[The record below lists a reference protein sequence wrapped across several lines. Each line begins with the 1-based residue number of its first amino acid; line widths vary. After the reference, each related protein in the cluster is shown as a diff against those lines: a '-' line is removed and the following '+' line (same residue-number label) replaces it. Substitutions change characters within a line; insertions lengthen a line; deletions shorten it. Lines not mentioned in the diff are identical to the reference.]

1 MCISLFV
8 CGLYTK
14 NFNNSVDFINVFV
27 YKLPIKGLFL
37 NYYLFY
43 ESWVLITLPI
53 VDTIASYEFEIQVT
67 KSILF

>member
-1 MCISLFV
+1 MVFIPRTSIIVLISYKCI
-8 CGLYTK
+8 C
-14 NFNNSVDFINVFV
+14 I
-27 YKLPIKGLFL
+27 KLPIKELFL